1 MPSRKKLTLAFIGDI
16 VGRPGRSMV
25 KEHLK
30 KLREEFGVDFVIAN
44 YENASHGFGLTSKNA
59 QELFGAGIDVMTG
72 GNHSFDKKEIA
83 PLFETM
89 ELLRPH
95 NYPDAMPGTG
105 VKTYEVNGSRLGVV
119 NVMGHYTMP
128 MADNPFIC
136 AQKAVEGLK
145 EEGAEVIFMD
155 VHAEASSEKRAMM
168 MMFQGEVSGIIGTH
182 THVGTDDF
190 QIANGTAYMS
200 DIGLTGCRDNI
211 IGMEAKIPLQRFLTG
226 IGGHFNVPDKCK
238 KILQVA
244 IMNLEDGKCV
254 SAKKIKIFDD
264 GRRLESEAWLEK

>member
-105 VKTYEVNGSRLGVV
+105 VKMYEVNGSRLGVV

>member
-1 MPSRKKLTLAFIGDI
+1 MPIRKKLTLAFIGDI

-44 YENASHGFGLTSKNA
+44 YENASHGFGLTTKNA

-105 VKTYEVNGSRLGVV
+105 VKMYEVNGSRLGVV

-190 QIANGTAYMS
+190 QIAHGTAYMS

-226 IGGHFNVPDKCK
+226 IGGHFNVPDTCK
-238 KILQVA
+238 KIFQIA
-244 IMNLEDGKCV
+244 IMNLEDGKCI
-254 SAKKIKIFDD
+254 SAKKLKIFDD
-264 GRRLESEAWLEK
+264 GRRLETEAWQE

>member
-1 MPSRKKLTLAFIGDI
+1 MPNRKKLSLAFIGDI

-44 YENASHGFGLTSKNA
+44 YENASHGFGLTTKNA

-105 VKTYEVNGSRLGVV
+105 VKMYEVNGSRLGVV

-264 GRRLESEAWLEK
+264 GRRLESEAWLES

>member
-1 MPSRKKLTLAFIGDI
+1 MEKKLTLAFIGDI

-59 QELFGAGIDVMTG
+59 QELFSAGIDVMTG
-72 GNHSFDKKEIA
+72 GNHSFDKKEII
-83 PLFETM
+83 PLFESM

-105 VKTYEVNGSRLGVV
+105 VKTYEVNGTKLGVL
-119 NVMGHYTMP
+119 NIMGHYTMP
-128 MADNPFIC
+128 MVDNPFIC
-136 AQKAVEGLK
+136 AEKAVAKLK
-145 EEGAEVIFMD
+145 DEGAEAIFMD
-155 VHAEASSEKRAMM
+155 IHAEASSEKRAMM
-168 MMFQGEVSGIIGTH
+168 MMFQGEISGIIGTH

-190 QIANGTAYMS
+190 QIAEGTAYMS
-200 DIGLTGCRDNI
+200 DIGLTGCRDNV
-211 IGMEAKIPLQRFLTG
+211 IGMEAKMPLQRFLTG
-226 IGGHFNVPDKCK
+226 VGGHFNVPDKCK
-238 KILQVA
+238 SIFQVA

-254 SAKKIKIFDD
+254 SAKKLKIFDD
-264 GRRLESEAWLEK
+264 GRRLETEAWTES

>member
-1 MPSRKKLTLAFIGDI
+1 MPSRKKVTLAFIGDI

>member
-1 MPSRKKLTLAFIGDI
+1 MPIRKKLTLAFIGDI

>member
-1 MPSRKKLTLAFIGDI
+1 MSKKLTLAFIGDI

-30 KLREEFGVDFVIAN
+30 NLREEFGVDFVIAN

-59 QELFGAGIDVMTG
+59 IELFNAGIDVMTG
-72 GNHSFDKKEIA
+72 GNHSFDKKEII

-105 VKTYEVNGSRLGVV
+105 VKMYEVNGTKLGVL
-119 NVMGHYTMP
+119 NIMGHYTMP
-128 MADNPFIC
+128 MVDNPFIC
-136 AQKAVEGLK
+136 AEKSVAKLK
-145 EEGAEVIFMD
+145 DEGAEAIFMD
-155 VHAEASSEKRAMM
+155 IHAEASSEKRAMM
-168 MMFQGEVSGIIGTH
+168 MMFQGEISGIIGTH

-190 QIANGTAYMS
+190 QIAEGTAYMS
-200 DIGLTGCRDNI
+200 DIGLTGCRDNV
-211 IGMEAKIPLQRFLTG
+211 IGMEAKVPLQRFLTG
-226 IGGHFNVPDKCK
+226 VGGHFNVPDKCK
-238 KILQVA
+238 KIFQIA

-254 SAKKIKIFDD
+254 SAKKLKIFDD
-264 GRRLESEAWLEK
+264 GRRLETEAWQES

>member
-1 MPSRKKLTLAFIGDI
+1 MPNRKKLSLAFIGDI

-105 VKTYEVNGSRLGVV
+105 VKMYEVNGSRLGVV

-264 GRRLESEAWLEK
+264 GRCLESEAWQES